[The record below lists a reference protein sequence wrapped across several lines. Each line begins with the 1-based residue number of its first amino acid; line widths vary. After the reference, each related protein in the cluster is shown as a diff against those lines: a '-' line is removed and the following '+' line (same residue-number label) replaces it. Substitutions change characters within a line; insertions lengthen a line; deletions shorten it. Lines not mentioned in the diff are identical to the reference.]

1 MNKIGAFHAPASFA
15 FRGKSLTVQTFLPD
29 GEYPLA
35 ELTLCY
41 TVTASGGK
49 GGKSG
54 RLRMLPVDGFTAR
67 DSYSLYRAR
76 IPAEAL
82 LGGEL
87 FYSFLLGGEESE
99 TYTVPLCDMPAMPP
113 LLITELSPWGGVHSF
128 MELYNPTEKAVDL
141 FGYDLL
147 LFTNGEPM
155 GRNRL
160 ANAQG
165 VNLLAPHSAAALR
178 FITPELLMTVPH
190 RGALTADGFYAD
202 LAKAYP
208 GECDDLAELAPTLMQ
223 VDITAPAASGDYR
236 LAEGT
241 FNFPYSFYRKY
252 RYDIVPHGADASE
265 ALFTL
270 SLNEERVDLRR
281 TRSVQ
286 VDIDPRSPKNA
297 IVTAHIAPP
306 TPGYPGEGQGYPD
319 LADTQPPAI
328 LPLEP
333 EGRYHLNGKDL
344 KIRFAVIGE
353 AVRSPAVYLRV
364 GKRFCRFAAT
374 FTTEGVYEVTVPYRT
389 LLGIGARLEYYI
401 EATGGLYTACCG
413 SRVAPL
419 SLRVSDSVGPL
430 IIRSYPAEGEVLEN
444 ERKPRIVVEYTDF
457 SGINPR
463 ISILCLD
470 GKNLSDKVKWGK
482 NHLEFLPEHALSYGN
497 HVLELSLR
505 DMTGNRTYRRI
516 AFTVAQ
522 AEGLRHY
529 RGEVHAHSVES
540 DGQGLFDEAYDY
552 AHRVGGVDFFAITDH
567 SQFLSDAEYESQR
580 TRALAHSRDGFVAFS
595 GQEVT
600 WSHREGNW
608 GHMNLLE
615 YPERIS
621 SLDTDLPTLYERISD
636 DEQAIAM
643 FNHPCD
649 LWGDFDNFGHLTAS
663 LRERVCLIEV
673 RGRAYRAIYARA
685 LAKGWRVAPVFN
697 DDTHSREFITEKT
710 GMSVLLAHALTREN
724 LLTAV
729 RRRRA
734 YSTIDGTLR
743 LSYRVNGAWLGSELE
758 APNKLTVTVDAS
770 TENPRGLGHLALL
783 TENLITVAEVNAGV
797 LREFSWQIELD
808 PDFDYYYLEVTNG
821 EDYAVTAPVFI
832 KGRDALR
839 IASLER
845 GRTDDPARPHA
856 VTVTLVNDGEQT
868 ISAPEVDFYLTGDEG
883 FVLREQ
889 MPFATL
895 HTEALEPGAARSVAC
910 SFPEIDGAHRVTAVA
925 SGTVGKQRF
934 ADTACLLLTPVY
946 IAKILPVSTPD
957 KGLANHYPY
966 LELVNPTAAAL
977 SLDGY
982 RLARRSVAGGEPEAH
997 ECLAL
1002 DGYTLPAGGRLVI
1015 WRRPSGAAL
1024 TAADFNAHY
1033 RSALTEGENLLITEA
1048 EILLD
1053 TARGCRVELLSG
1065 DELLCRAAYGN
1076 YCRTDATLTAGR
1088 ALRFAPAYDMT
1099 PNEQPLPDADDPTP
1113 GAAGDDEALPLVTV
1127 PAIEKGDKS
1136 AVGGKRQS
1144 RILTKLAH
1152 APLVP
1157 LQTASLLGNAL
1168 SAVKHFLKH

>member
-15 FRGKSLTVQTFLPD
+15 FRGKSLAVQTFLPD

-54 RLRMLPVDGFTAR
+54 KLRMLPVDGFTAR

-87 FYSFLLGGEESE
+87 FYSFLLDGEESE

-113 LLITELSPWGGVHSF
+113 LLITELSPWGGVNSF
-128 MELYNPTEKAVDL
+128 VELYNPTEKTVDL
-141 FGYDLL
+141 FDYDLL
-147 LFTNGEPM
+147 LFTNDEPT

-178 FITPELLMTVPH
+178 FITPALLANPH
-190 RGALTADGFYAD
+190 REVLTAEGFCAA
-202 LAKAYP
+202 LMEAYP

-223 VDITAPAASGDYR
+223 ADITAPAASGGYR
-236 LAEGT
+236 LAEGA
-241 FNFPYSFYRKY
+241 FEFPYSYYRKY
-252 RYDIVPHGADASE
+252 RYHIVPHGADESK

-270 SLNEERVDLRR
+270 SLNGERVELRR

-286 VDIDPRSPKNA
+286 VDIDPRTPKTA
-297 IVTAHIAPP
+297 VVTARIAPP
-306 TPGYPGEGQGYPD
+306 TPGYPAEGQGYPN

-333 EGRYHLNGKDL
+333 EGRYHLDGKDL
-344 KIRFAVIGE
+344 KVRFAVIGD

-364 GKRFCRFAAT
+364 GKKFRRFAAV
-374 FTTEGVYEVTVPYRT
+374 FTTDGVYEATVPYRT
-389 LLGIGARLEYYI
+389 LLAIGNRMEYYI

-430 IIRSYPAEGEVLEN
+430 IVRSYPAEGEVLEN

-463 ISILCLD
+463 TSILCLD

-482 NHLEFLPEHALSYGN
+482 DCLEFLPEHPLAYGN

-529 RGEVHAHSVES
+529 RGEIHAHSVES

-567 SQFLSDAEYESQR
+567 SQYLTDDEYESQR
-580 TRALAHSRDGFVAFS
+580 VRARSYSREGFVALS

-621 SLDTDLPTLYERISD
+621 SLDTDLPALYERISA

-643 FNHPCD
+643 FNHPCAI
-649 LWGDFDNFGHLTAS
+649 WGDFDNFGHLSDAV
-663 LRERVCLIEV
+663 RERVCLFEV
-673 RGRAYRAIYARA
+673 RGHAYRAAYARA
-685 LAKGWRVAPVFN
+685 LAKGWRVAPVYN
-697 DDTHSREFITEKT
+697 DDTHSREFVTEKI
-710 GMSVLLAHALTREN
+710 GMSVFLAHALTREN

-729 RRRRA
+729 RRRRT
-734 YSTIDGTLR
+734 YSTTDATLR

-770 TENPRGLGHLALL
+770 TKNPRGLGRLSLLA
-783 TENLITVAEVNAGV
+783 EDLITVAEVNAGV

-808 PDFDYYYLEVTNG
+808 PDFDYYYLEVAND
-821 EDYAVTAPVFI
+821 EHYAVTAPVFI

-839 IASLER
+839 IAALER
-845 GRTDDPARPHA
+845 GRTDDPTHPHA
-856 VTVTLVNDGEQT
+856 VTVTLTNDGTQT
-868 ISAPEVDFYLTGDEG
+868 VAGPEIDFYLTSDEG

-895 HTEALEPGAARSVAC
+895 RTEALEAGATRSVSCA
-910 SFPEIDGAHRVTAVA
+910 FPELDGLHRVTAVVSA
-925 SGTVGKQRF
+925 TVGKQRF
-934 ADTACLLLTPVY
+934 ADTAYLLLTPVY

-957 KGLANHYPY
+957 KGIENPYPY

-977 SLDGY
+977 PLEGC
-982 RLARRSVAGGEPEAH
+982 RLARRCVAGGEPEAH

-1002 DGYTLPAGGRLVI
+1002 DGYTLQPSGRLVI
-1015 WRRPSGAAL
+1015 WRRPAGAAL

-1033 RSALTEGENLLITEA
+1033 RTALTEGENLLITEA
-1048 EILLD
+1048 DILLD

-1065 DELLCRAAYGN
+1065 DELLCCAAYGN
-1076 YCRTDATLTAGR
+1076 YCRTDAALTAGQ
-1088 ALRFAPAYDMT
+1088 ALRFAPACDMT
-1099 PNEQPLPDADDPTP
+1099 PNQQPLPDADDPTP
-1113 GAAGDDEALPLVTV
+1113 SAADDGEALPLVAV
-1127 PAIEKGDKS
+1127 PAAEQDAKS
-1136 AVGGKRQS
+1136 ATGGKKQS